1 MDGWG
6 GGRGILSLSILFTTG
21 CLRLGRGRKK
31 GRGKGF
37 RLRTLWMY
45 MYMFA
50 LKLNQIGS
58 VIE

>member
-31 GRGKGF
+31 GRGRGLDYVPF
-37 RLRTLWMY
+37 GCTCTCLP
-45 MYMFA
+45 
-50 LKLNQIGS
+50 
-58 VIE
+58 

>member
-6 GGRGILSLSILFTTG
+6 GGRGILSLSILFATG
-21 CLRLGRGRKK
+21 CVRLGTGRIK

-45 MYMFA
+45 MYTFA
-50 LKLNQIGS
+50 
-58 VIE
+58 